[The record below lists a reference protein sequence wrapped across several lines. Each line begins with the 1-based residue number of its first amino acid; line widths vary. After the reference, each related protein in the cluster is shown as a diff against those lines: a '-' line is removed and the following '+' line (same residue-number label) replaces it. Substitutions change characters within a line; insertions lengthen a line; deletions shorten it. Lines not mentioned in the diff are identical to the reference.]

1 MTTVKI
7 VTKSKK
13 RKGQGHGSGKVKT
26 GGRGYKGQN
35 ARNPLS
41 IGHSHYEGGQ
51 RPLTKRL
58 PYLRGKGNAKVSV
71 KPYLLSLTALSKL
84 AAGTVV
90 DIEFLVKSKLINR
103 NQSVKILNNGKL
115 DKALTVRVP
124 AAKNAIEAIKKAGGT
139 YEVITEK
146 AIESESPV
154 AEEKVD
160 EKPKTDKNA
169 TNKVVKSK
177 KTSKKSK

>member
-7 VTKSKK
+7 VTRSKK

-58 PYLRGKGNAKVSV
+58 PYLRGKGNAKVST
-71 KPYLLSLTALSKL
+71 KPYLLSLSALSKF

-90 DIEFLVKSKLINR
+90 DIELLVKSKLISR
-103 NQSVKILNNGKL
+103 NQPVKILSNGKL
-115 DKALTVRVP
+115 NVALTIKVP
-124 AAKNAIEAIKKAGGT
+124 AAKSAIEAIKKAGGS
-139 YEVITEK
+139 YEIT
-146 AIESESPV
+146 SEASAEANLV
-154 AEEKVD
+154 KAEEKID
-160 EKPKTDKNA
+160 EKPETGKNS
-169 TNKVVKSK
+169 TKEVVKSK
-177 KTSKKSK
+177 KTSKKTK